1 MNAEIKETTCGG
13 FSLLHMS
20 NGKLDLRIAPSL
32 GGKITSI
39 SSVRSGREWLWVNPH
54 LAQRDPI
61 GQTDYVGA
69 FDTGGWDEV
78 FPTVNPCRLPNTPW
92 GDATLSDHGEIWRR
106 PAEVTSTTG
115 NRVCLRTIGDPLP
128 FSFERALTLAGDSPM
143 FDIAYRLINHAD
155 QPLPYTWAA
164 HPLLNIEPGMRINLP
179 PGVEACITGW
189 FGKNSPQIA
198 KPFAWPLVPDARGEP
213 LDLSCIPDPTGI
225 ALMLFT
231 QPLEP
236 GWVEVTTADG
246 RESLRFDFTDSPP
259 HRIGMWLNYGGW
271 SGSGSTPYFNAG
283 IEPATSPC
291 DTLADAIA
299 ADIAAVVPASGSQ
312 QWTVT
317 TTLIEHEGERR

>member
-1 MNAEIKETTCGG
+1 MNAEIKETTSGG
-13 FSLLHMS
+13 SSLLHMR
-20 NGKLDLRIAPSL
+20 NGTLDLKIAPSL

-39 SSVRSGREWLWVNPH
+39 CSAASGREWLWVNPH
-54 LAQRDPI
+54 LHQRDPT
-61 GQTDYVGA
+61 GHTDYVGE

-78 FPTVNPCRLPNTPW
+78 FPTLNPCRLPNTPW
-92 GDATLSDHGEIWRR
+92 GETTLSDHGEIWRR
-106 PAEVTSTTG
+106 PAEVTTTTQ
-115 NRVCLRTIGDPLP
+115 RSVRLRTTGDPLP
-128 FSFERALTLAGDSPM
+128 FSFERVLTLESEEPK
-143 FDIAYRLINHAD
+143 FDIAYRLVNHTD

-179 PGVEACITGW
+179 PGVQASITGW
-189 FGKNSPQIA
+189 FGENPPQLG
-198 KPFAWPLVPDARGEP
+198 KLFDWPLVPAARGEP
-213 LDLSCIPDPTGI
+213 RDLSRVPEPIDI

-236 GWVEVTTADG
+236 GWVEVTTADD
-246 RESLRFDFTDSPP
+246 RESLRFDFTHSPP

-299 ADIAAVVPASGSQ
+299 ADLAAVVPPNGSQ

-317 TTLIEHEGERR
+317 TTLTEHVGE